1 MPISRRLGHLTVTA
15 LEDGAG
21 PFFTPRHEA
30 FPTATEAHWTA
41 VDDFDP
47 GSVTASGQWWL
58 RFRAFAITEDS
69 GRTTLVDAGIG
80 PVDPDVDAWTPVPG
94 RLPRELAE
102 AGIDPAAV
110 DAVVLTHL
118 HTDHTG
124 WAVTARPAKAA
135 DLRPRLPRGE
145 AVAAPARPAG
155 SVRRAHFPN
164 ARYLVQRADAQALAP
179 ERDASL
185 LGPLR
190 DSGQLHLVDGDHR
203 LSREIATV
211 HTPGHTPGHQ
221 SVALES
227 SGESLLLTGDVLV
240 HAIQLLYPE
249 LPYAH
254 EDDPGLARETR
265 KLVLD
270 RLRDNGGELGSSHL
284 SEPFLPVPPSGS
296 GR

>member
-21 PFFTPRHEA
+21 PFFTPRREA
-30 FPTATEAHWTA
+30 FPTATDAHWTA
-41 VDDFDP
+41 VDGFDP

-58 RFRAFAITEDS
+58 RFRAFAITEES

-124 WAVTARPAKAA
+124 WAVTVQQQRDGLAGKPQ
-135 DLRPRLPRGE
+135 
-145 AVAAPARPAG
+145 PAG
-155 SVRRAHFPN
+155 SVRRAYFPN
-164 ARYLVQRADAQALAP
+164 ARYLVQRADALALVP
-179 ERDASL
+179 EREVSL

-190 DSGQLHLVDGDHR
+190 ESGQLHIVDGDHR
-203 LSREIATV
+203 LSREVATV

-227 SGESLLLTGDVLV
+227 GGESLLLTGDVLV

-254 EDDPGLARETR
+254 EEDPGLARTTR
-265 KLVLD
+265 ERVLD
-270 RLRDNGGELGSSHL
+270 RLRDNGGTLGTSHL